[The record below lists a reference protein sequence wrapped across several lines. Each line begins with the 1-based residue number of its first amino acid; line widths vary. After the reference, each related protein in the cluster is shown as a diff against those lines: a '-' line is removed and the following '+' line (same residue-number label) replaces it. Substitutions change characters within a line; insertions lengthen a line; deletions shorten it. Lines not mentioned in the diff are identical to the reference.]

1 MIELDEGHRALDA
14 IVERVLLAE
23 AADPAE
29 MRFSKMALDL
39 VHARRKGAGRQ
50 RRDISRQEVNEV
62 ALLQRA
68 HLARAQS
75 LERNDAVVLMR
86 AAEMEMVGEMPAPRW
101 QVATHHG
108 LRHDGA
114 LLLRL

>member
-1 MIELDEGHRALDA
+1 MIKLDERDRALDA
-14 IVERVLLAE
+14 IVERVRLAE

-29 MRFSKMALDL
+29 MRLGEMPLDL
-39 VHARRKGAGRQ
+39 AHARREGTGRK
-50 RRDISRQEVNEV
+50 RRDIGRDEVHEV
-62 ALLQRA
+62 ALLPRA
-68 HLARAQS
+68 HLARTQS

-86 AAEMEMVGEMPAPRW
+86 ATEMQMVGEMPAPWR
-101 QVATHHG
+101 QVAAHHG